1 MAAIIEVT
9 NLAEFVKAADDVGFY
24 DELVLFRGQ
33 PSAGNLLPGICRR
46 SPAFDSTSKEQEVL
60 KQFALLGAALL
71 PHYELSRVDLMTLA
85 QHHGLSTRLLDWTT
99 NALAALWFAC
109 SDRAK
114 GDVFVY
120 ALNAG
125 DFIDPSIYEKD
136 PFKVEETR
144 VIQPRH
150 NNPRI
155 IAQAGWFTLH
165 RFSRSSHGF
174 VPLEKN
180 TKISASL
187 TEIHI
192 PAGSRDSI
200 IASLARHGVSR
211 RSLFPDLT
219 GLCLD
224 LNKIHHLV

>member
-1 MAAIIEVT
+1 MMNTLEVN
-9 NLAEFVKAADDVGFY
+9 NLSEFVRAADQVGFY

-33 PSAGNLLPGICRR
+33 AVPGNLLPNICRR
-46 SPAFDSTSKEQEVL
+46 HPSFDSSKKEEDAL
-60 KQFALLGAALL
+60 NQFALLGAALL
-71 PHYELSRVDLMTLA
+71 PHYDLSKVDQMILA
-85 QHHGLSTRLLDWTT
+85 QHHGLKTRLLDWTT

-109 SDRAK
+109 CDSVN

-125 DFIDPSIYEKD
+125 DFIDPSIYERD
-136 PFKVEETR
+136 PFKVNKTR

-165 RFSRSSHGF
+165 RFSSSSNCF

-180 TKISASL
+180 GEISSSL
-187 TEIHI
+187 TEIKI
-192 PAGSRDSI
+192 PREARDSI

-224 LNKIHHLV
+224 LNNIHRL